1 MKSKFLLFCIS
12 LGLVACG
19 MAKADSTV
27 AFNRTSLSNVL
38 LSSSAIGQVPQPV
51 QGGSTMLSLHG
62 GAMLSPR
69 GGGLAGVDAAMPT
82 LSLGY
87 GMVGRLDADVIFKAN
102 LGGVDTIVPVTI
114 DQILYPTAGG
124 GKFYIGGGVGA
135 ILSGPA
141 VFDAKLIFGTVL
153 NQKLGAEMN
162 VHFNKYDTL
171 VTLFARLQM

>member
-1 MKSKFLLFCIS
+1 LKSKFLLFCAAFSVI
-12 LGLVACG
+12 ACG
-19 MAKADSTV
+19 MAKADSSMAV
-27 AFNRTSLSNVL
+27 NRTALANVV
-38 LSSSAIGQVPQPV
+38 LSSSAIGQLPQPV
-51 QGGSTMLSLHG
+51 QGGSTMLSLHA

-102 LGGVDTIVPVTI
+102 FGGVDTIVPVTI

-124 GKFYIGGGVGA
+124 GKFYIGGGLGA

-141 VFDAKLIFGTVL
+141 VFDGKLIFGMNI

-171 VTLFARLQM
+171 LTLFARLQM